1 MTDRERLAE
10 AVKRTAEAIAYGAKL
25 RGIELPEDF
34 AEERARNIVSA
45 LVDLFED
52 AEDAGFS
59 KAYKDGVER
68 WPDEPKKP
76 DGEPS

>member
-1 MTDRERLAE
+1 MTNKERLTE
-10 AVKRTAEAIAYGAKL
+10 AVRRVEEAIAYGAKI
-25 RGIELPEDF
+25 RGIELPPDF
-34 AEERARNIVSA
+34 AIERARNIVSA

-59 KAYKDGVER
+59 RGYKDSVER
-68 WPDEPKKP
+68 WPEPASG